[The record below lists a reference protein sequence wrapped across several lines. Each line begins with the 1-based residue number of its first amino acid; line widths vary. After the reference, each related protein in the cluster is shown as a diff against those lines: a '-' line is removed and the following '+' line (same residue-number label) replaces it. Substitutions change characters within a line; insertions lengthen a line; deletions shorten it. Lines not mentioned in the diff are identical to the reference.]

1 MVAVIVTAVALGAT
15 SGLAAAPVEAGK
27 VYSGSEGEEVAV
39 VPLTPRSAKKY
50 LLRVRGTGSEF
61 DGKVF
66 PYELSDWSTSSSA
79 QYNYKTQWHGR
90 GYTALHVRDQRYELY
105 VPGRQQA
112 IRVTFDEKKT
122 QALKPEEVY
131 ATYQK
136 LQADGTLAKLMAFD
150 RKGEQARHDKTYAA
164 TLLEMNNACGTSVA
178 ATIDWSSVNDD
189 LLKELSISGYCES
202 PLTALKSLCEA
213 SNIAKQTVRE
223 KVKQV
228 SCRFGSELESKVEAD
243 RVIWTTHK
251 DASNQETYATK
262 FFKKNL

>member
-1 MVAVIVTAVALGAT
+1 MIVAVVALGAT

-27 VYSGSEGEEVAV
+27 VYSGTEGEEVAV
-39 VPLTPRSAKKY
+39 VPLSPRAAKKY
-50 LLRVRGTGSEF
+50 ILRVRGTGSEL

-66 PYELSDWSTSSSA
+66 PYELNDWSTSSTE
-79 QYNYKTQWHGR
+79 QYNFKTQWHGR
-90 GYTALHVRDQRYELY
+90 DYTVLYVRDKRYELY

-112 IRVTFDEKKT
+112 IRVNFDEKRT

-150 RKGEQARHDKTYAA
+150 RKGEQARHDKAYAA
-164 TLLEMNNACGTSVA
+164 TLLEMNNACGTGVS
-178 ATIDWSSVNDD
+178 ATIDWTSVNDE
-189 LLKELSISGYCES
+189 LLKELSISSYCEA
-202 PLTALKSLCEA
+202 PLTSLKELCSV
-213 SNIAKQTVRE
+213 SNVAKQTVRE

-228 SCRFGSELESKVEAD
+228 SCRFGPTQEPKLEAD
-243 RVIWTTHK
+243 RLIWSTTK
-251 DASNQETYATK
+251 DASNQDAYATK

>member
-1 MVAVIVTAVALGAT
+1 MVAVIVAVVALGAT
-15 SGLAAAPVEAGK
+15 PGLAAAPVEEGK
-27 VYSGSEGEEVAV
+27 VYSGTEGEEVAV
-39 VPLTPRSAKKY
+39 VPLAPRAAKKY

-66 PYELSDWSTSSSA
+66 PFELNDFSTGSTA
-79 QYNYKTQWHGR
+79 QFNYKTQWHGR
-90 GYTALHVRDQRYELY
+90 NYTALHARGQNYELY

-112 IRVTFDEKKT
+112 IRLTYDEKKT

-131 ATYQK
+131 SQYQK

-150 RKGEQARHDKTYAA
+150 RKGETARHDTAYAE
-164 TLLEMNNACGTSVA
+164 TLQELNTTCGTAVS
-178 ATIDWSSVNDD
+178 ATIDWKSVTDD
-189 LLKELSISGYCES
+189 QLKQLNISNLCKP
-202 PLTALKSLCEA
+202 PLAALKSLCED

-228 SCRFGSELESKVEAD
+228 SCRFGPAVEPKLEAD
-243 RVIWTTHK
+243 RLIWTTHE
-251 DASNQETYATK
+251 DARNQDKYATG